1 MFVKFNGNS
10 GGRLWNRRWYRALN
24 YKRIYD
30 GFNLIINRHI
40 ELRENEEKE
49 KRKKGQKQIYIY
61 VYRES
66 RVKEMEGKKKKKRNT
81 KKERKKWIDWFV
93 PRHRSARSFLHF
105 RRFSVLEKQLNASA
119 FS

>member
-66 RVKEMEGKKKKKRNT
+66 RVKEMEGEKKKKGTRR
-81 KKERKKWIDWFV
+81 KKEKNG
-93 PRHRSARSFLHF
+93 STGSFLGID
-105 RRFSVLEKQLNASA
+105 RPVRSSTSVVSLSLKSN
-119 FS
+119 

>member
-66 RVKEMEGKKKKKRNT
+66 RVKEMEGKKKKKEHE
-81 KKERKKWIDWFV
+81 ERKKKMDRLVRSSASIGPFV
-93 PRHRSARSFLHF
+93 PPLPSFLCP
-105 RRFSVLEKQLNASA
+105 
-119 FS
+119 